1 MAFIRLAEPNDIPR
15 ITEIEISASQKFLTL
30 ENAPLCAN
38 CTVPTEQLE
47 TACSQNLLWVI
58 EDEAEPA
65 GFLCAFEID
74 CCLHIEELS
83 VSMDHQGKGLG
94 KELLNHVMNFARV
107 RRYSAITLTTDK
119 DIPWN
124 GPFYQRMGFR
134 ILAEQEKLPKVYA
147 VLEEDHSKYHDP
159 ETRVAMIYKLEE
171 LVH

>member
-30 ENAPLCAN
+30 ENAPHCAN
-38 CTVPTEQLE
+38 CTVPIEQLAA
-47 TACSQNLLWVI
+47 ACSQNLLWVI
-58 EDEAEPA
+58 EDEAKSA
-65 GFLCAFEID
+65 GFLCAFEVD
-74 CCLHIEELS
+74 RCLHIEELS

-94 KELLNHVMNFARV
+94 KKLLNHVMKFAREHN
-107 RRYSAITLTTDK
+107 YSAITLTTDK

-134 ILAEQEKLPKVYA
+134 ILVDQEQLPKVYA

-159 ETRVAMIYKLEE
+159 ETRVAMIYELDT